1 MITINTMK
9 SKRTT
14 NKGYLNVPDFYSK
27 AEETKRAT
35 DALPDWGK
43 GQTTLL
49 KHVHLDQ
56 DWEDILQ
63 TIAARSHSDNKQAED
78 LHYAI
83 ELLIAHDIA
92 RAKFWKHYLPHADKV
107 MPKRGR
113 EGVAVACFFKEIVIV
128 EFAPV
133 GHAAYFY
140 QRETFEKQVMNRI
153 TFRRA
158 LRGWKSKRHAHPI
171 HGVTNTDGTF
181 RHVGYWQKKLAWY
194 LDTLIRRE
202 NDF

>member
-14 NKGYLNVPDFYSK
+14 NKGYLDVPYFYSK
-27 AEETKRAT
+27 AEEVKRAT
-35 DALPDWGK
+35 DALPDWEGRPI
-43 GQTTLL
+43 TLP

-56 DWEDILQ
+56 DWKDILQ
-63 TIAARSHSDNKQAED
+63 TVAISSHSSGEQAKD

-92 RAKFWKHYLPHADKV
+92 RAEFWKHYLSRADKV

-140 QRETFEKQVMNRI
+140 QREIFEKQVMNR
-153 TFRRA
+153 TWFRRA
-158 LRGWKSKRHAHPI
+158 LSGWKNKQHTHPI
-171 HGVTNTDGTF
+171 PGVTNADGTF
-181 RHVGYWQKKLAWY
+181 RHVGYWQKKLAWF
-194 LDTLIRRE
+194 LDTLIGE
-202 NDF
+202 